1 MKLTVQLQ
9 APILDISGYKA
20 ALDRELGQAIRDA
33 ARTYLET
40 VLAIIPIWS
49 GASVGTFTD
58 LAAAIQYPLSIT
70 PAPGISSRI
79 ALGASQGDGTLRNDG
94 RGRHEF
100 SYSTTLPHLV
110 YNEYNNANQSPD
122 SGLFSQLINPGPYF
136 FQAQAES
143 VVTAELRA
151 ADVPDIEP
159 FIRIAQI

>member
-1 MKLTVQLQ
+1 MRLSVQLQ
-9 APILDISGYKA
+9 APVLDLTAYKA
-20 ALDRELGQAIRDA
+20 ALDRELGQALRDA

-49 GASVGTFTD
+49 GASVGTFTE

-79 ALGASQGDGTLRNDG
+79 TLGASQGEGEVKNNG

-100 SYSTTLPHLV
+100 LYSTSLPHLV

-122 SGLFSQLINPGPYF
+122 PGLFSQLINPGPYF

-143 VVTAELRA
+143 VVSAELRA
-151 ADVPDIEP
+151 TDIPDIEP
-159 FIRIAQI
+159 FIRIVQL